1 MHWWAV
7 RVLHD
12 ESVPRQLVAKL
23 SGHDVSTV
31 QREGWSGLKNGALLK
46 QAADRFD
53 AFVTGDKNL
62 EFQQNYAKFDLRIVV
77 LIARDNRVETILELS
92 DRILLA
98 LRDAQPGQVVRVTA

>member
-7 RVLHD
+7 RVLLD

-46 QAADRFD
+46 QAADRFYVVQQVALGRAEAD
-53 AFVTGDKNL
+53 AGNVIPQEQAVREL
-62 EFQQNYAKFDLRIVV
+62 ER
-77 LIARDNRVETILELS
+77 RWILGAE
-92 DRILLA
+92 
-98 LRDAQPGQVVRVTA
+98 